1 MVFRRGMT
9 IIELLVVITI
19 IGLLIALLIPA
30 VQAAREASRRVQCKN
45 NLKQIG
51 VALHSYQSSHQVFPF
66 GVGID
71 LDGPPDSYTSLD
83 NRRYSLHTQILP
95 YLGLNPV
102 YKKIDFSA
110 QPFYPDTTGNPRTV
124 SGIGPNESA
133 AQTVIATFICPSDI
147 NRLQRPW
154 GSNNYR
160 SCNGSSWDGQKG
172 NGMFGQITSIR
183 PRDVTDGLSNT
194 AAFSERIRGDDDRNR
209 VDMDSDLFGLAA
221 PFTENTF
228 IEWCYQLDDSQ
239 ATTLINDS
247 NGGMTWLE
255 GNMNWTRYN
264 HVLTPGWPSCK
275 ADITW
280 NGVAMTANS
289 HHDQGVH
296 VLMGDGRV
304 QFTGENINRDVW
316 RELGSISS
324 APN

>member
-1 MVFRRGMT
+1 MQKISPKGMT
-9 IIELLVVITI
+9 LIELLVVISI
-19 IGLLIALLIPA
+19 LSLLIALLLPA
-30 VQAAREASRRVQCKN
+30 VQSAREASRKMQCNN

-51 VALHSYQSSHQVFPF
+51 IALHSYLGSHQVFPF

-71 LDGPPDSYTSLD
+71 LDGPPSTFTSLN

-95 YLGLNPV
+95 YLGYVPV
-102 YKKIDFSA
+102 YQNLNFSS

-124 SGIGPNESA
+124 LGGPNELA
-133 AQTVIATFICPSDI
+133 AQTQIDVFICPSDI

-172 NGMFGQITSIR
+172 NGMFGQVTSIR

-194 AAFSERIRGDDDRNR
+194 AAFSERVRGDDDRDQ
-209 VDMDSDLFGLAA
+209 VDMLSDLLGLTA
-221 PFTENTF
+221 PFTEETF
-228 IEWCYQLDDSQ
+228 TNWCYQLDESQ
-239 ATTLINDS
+239 AATLINDS

-289 HHDQGVH
+289 RHPQGVN

-304 QFTGENINRDVW
+304 QFIGENINRDVW
-316 RELGSISS
+316 KGMGTI
-324 APN
+324 AD